1 MKEWRLVIN
10 KRYSYSWF
18 KSLYHSS
25 RIVPSK
31 RLRSLHIYIMI
42 QSVQQ
47 MWNKIRS
54 INFVGQE
61 ILTRVWFAKFDNS
74 LLFLQAFSCIDVYW
88 VVVFAGD
95 GRNRMISCD
104 CFENVKKYASFSRRK
119 FDLMSSYLPLGSPV
133 CNGKVKEGP
142 KNCQRFS
149 WKRKNQ
155 DLFL

>member
-1 MKEWRLVIN
+1 MKKWRRVIN
-10 KRYSYSWF
+10 KRYSFSWF

-54 INFVGQE
+54 INFVGQQ

-74 LLFLQAFSCIDVYW
+74 LLFLQAVSYINVYSCGFCW
-88 VVVFAGD
+88 WW
-95 GRNRMISCD
+95 
-104 CFENVKKYASFSRRK
+104 KKQNDIMWLFRERQKIRQLFKTKIWPHVELSTSRLSR
-119 FDLMSSYLPLGSPV
+119 L
-133 CNGKVKEGP
+133 
-142 KNCQRFS
+142 
-149 WKRKNQ
+149 
-155 DLFL
+155 

>member
-1 MKEWRLVIN
+1 MKEWRRVIN
-10 KRYSYSWF
+10 KHYSYSWF

-31 RLRSLHIYIMI
+31 SLRSLHIYIMI

-54 INFVGQE
+54 INFVGQQ

-74 LLFLQAFSCIDVYW
+74 LLFLQAFSCINVY
-88 VVVFAGD
+88 
-95 GRNRMISCD
+95 SCGFCWWREKQND
-104 CFENVKKYASFSRRK
+104 IMWYASFSRRK
-119 FDLMSSYLPLGSPV
+119 FDLMSSYLHLGSAV
-133 CNGKVKEGP
+133 CNCKVKEGP

-149 WKRKNQ
+149 WKRQNQ

>member
-1 MKEWRLVIN
+1 MKKWRRVIN
-10 KRYSYSWF
+10 KRYSFSWF

-54 INFVGQE
+54 INFVGQQ

-74 LLFLQAFSCIDVYW
+74 LLFLQAVSYVNVYSCGFCW
-88 VVVFAGD
+88 WW
-95 GRNRMISCD
+95 
-104 CFENVKKYASFSRRK
+104 KKQNDIMWLFRERQKIRQLFKTKIWPHVELSTSRLSR
-119 FDLMSSYLPLGSPV
+119 L
-133 CNGKVKEGP
+133 
-142 KNCQRFS
+142 
-149 WKRKNQ
+149 
-155 DLFL
+155 

>member
-1 MKEWRLVIN
+1 MKEWRRVIN
-10 KRYSYSWF
+10 KHYSYSWF

-54 INFVGQE
+54 INFVGQQ

-74 LLFLQAFSCIDVYW
+74 LLFLQAVSYINVYSCGFCW
-88 VVVFAGD
+88 WW
-95 GRNRMISCD
+95 
-104 CFENVKKYASFSRRK
+104 KKQNDIMWLFRERQKIRQLFKTKIWPHVELSTSRLSR
-119 FDLMSSYLPLGSPV
+119 L
-133 CNGKVKEGP
+133 
-142 KNCQRFS
+142 
-149 WKRKNQ
+149 
-155 DLFL
+155 

>member
-1 MKEWRLVIN
+1 MKEWRRVIN

-47 MWNKIRS
+47 MWIKIRS
-54 INFVGQE
+54 INFVGQQ
-61 ILTRVWFAKFDNS
+61 ILTRVWFP
-74 LLFLQAFSCIDVYW
+74 FSFCKQFHILTFT
-88 VVVFAGD
+88 VVVFVGD

-119 FDLMSSYLPLGSPV
+119 FDLTSSYLHLGSPV
-133 CNGKVKEGP
+133 CNGKVK
-142 KNCQRFS
+142 
-149 WKRKNQ
+149 
-155 DLFL
+155 

>member
-1 MKEWRLVIN
+1 MKEWRRVIN

-25 RIVPSK
+25 GIVPSK
-31 RLRSLHIYIMI
+31 SLRSLHIYIMI

-54 INFVGQE
+54 INFVGQQ
-61 ILTRVWFAKFDNS
+61 IYWPVYDLQNLTIPSSFCKHFHVLTFT
-74 LLFLQAFSCIDVYW
+74 
-88 VVVFAGD
+88 VVVFVGD
-95 GRNRMISCD
+95 GRNIMISCD

-119 FDLMSSYLPLGSPV
+119 FDLMSSYLHLGSPV
-133 CNGKVKEGP
+133 CNCKVKEGP

-149 WKRKNQ
+149 WKRQNQ